1 MQALFSSFYVN
12 LNILVENL
20 KTAENGGFKPFL
32 GIISCVPFLQIG
44 EIPIFP
50 LYIVAC
56 FWMFCYQLP
65 EYLQTF
71 VQLLEKGPFSLGG
84 LWRSCPIFHISTF
97 LRPPFFQFF
106 PLEPKLEHLLPQG
119 SSLYSLSTFLQERP
133 WELSPKASTR
143 HLPHRTPP
151 SSPTASV
158 DRQRPCSSQ

>member
-56 FWMFCYQLP
+56 FWMFCYQPP

-71 VQLLEKGPFSLGG
+71 VQLLEKGPVSY
-84 LWRSCPIFHISTF
+84 T
-97 LRPPFFQFF
+97 
-106 PLEPKLEHLLPQG
+106 HLTLP
-119 SSLYSLSTFLQERP
+119 T
-133 WELSPKASTR
+133 T
-143 HLPHRTPP
+143 
-151 SSPTASV
+151 
-158 DRQRPCSSQ
+158 

>member
-65 EYLQTF
+65 EYPQTF
-71 VQLLEKGPFSLGG
+71 VQLLEKGPFSWGG

-97 LRPPFFQFF
+97 LRPLFF
-106 PLEPKLEHLLPQG
+106 PVFSFGAQIGASPAARLIPLQLVHFSSGKALGAFSQG
-119 SSLYSLSTFLQERP
+119 LYVSFAP
-133 WELSPKASTR
+133 
-143 HLPHRTPP
+143 
-151 SSPTASV
+151 
-158 DRQRPCSSQ
+158 